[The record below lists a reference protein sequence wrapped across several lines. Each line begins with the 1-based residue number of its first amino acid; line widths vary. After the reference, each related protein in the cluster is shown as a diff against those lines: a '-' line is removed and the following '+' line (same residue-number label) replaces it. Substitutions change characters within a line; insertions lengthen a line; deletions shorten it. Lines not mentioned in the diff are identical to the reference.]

1 MALVLPC
8 ILACL
13 GLVTVALTSPF
24 SPLPA
29 TRGSPLLPWARTQPG
44 GSEESAHGLVT
55 IRMKPDEGGKFGFN
69 VKGGADQNL
78 PLLVSRVAPN
88 TPADRCYPR
97 LNEGDQVRREA
108 PGTLRG
114 H

>member
-1 MALVLPC
+1 MYVC
-8 ILACL
+8 RVACL

-29 TRGSPLLPWARTQPG
+29 LRGSPSSPGTHARTQPG

-97 LNEGDQVRREA
+97 LNEGDQVRRQA
-108 PGTLRG
+108 PGSPTR